1 MKYSSLTIPLFLI
14 VAIACNNYCSTAD
27 ESTPVDTANAIDTT
41 VVVSVDTVV
50 TPDSVSV
57 DTTK

>member
-27 ESTPVDTANAIDTT
+27 ETSQVETAVVVDTIVSVPDTVIVTDTVSIDTT
-41 VVVSVDTVV
+41 
-50 TPDSVSV
+50 
-57 DTTK
+57 K